1 MSISAIPICA
11 RRRTCPDGLE
21 VLQSGD
27 LAGAD
32 SLIGQLQ
39 AARPDHPLVN
49 YLLGALRI
57 QQGRSAEALGPLE
70 MAYEAMLTEKN

>member
-1 MSISAIPICA
+1 
-11 RRRTCPDGLE
+11 
-21 VLQSGD
+21 
-27 LAGAD
+27 
-32 SLIGQLQ
+32 LIGQLQ